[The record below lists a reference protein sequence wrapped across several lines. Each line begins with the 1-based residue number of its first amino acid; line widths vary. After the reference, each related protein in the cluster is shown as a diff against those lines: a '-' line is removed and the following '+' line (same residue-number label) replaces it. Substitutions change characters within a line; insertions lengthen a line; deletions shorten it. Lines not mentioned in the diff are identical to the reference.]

1 MSVTKSADLEPK
13 DPAGT
18 VDYSV
23 DWAKEIGADVITAST
38 WTVPAGLTKVSDSY
52 AATATTVWL
61 SGGTDGVAYDLTN
74 TVTLASGR
82 IFSVT
87 FTVIVKKNKV

>member
-18 VDYSV
+18 ADYSV
-23 DWAKEIGADVITAST
+23 DWAKELGADVITGST
-38 WTVPAGLTKVSDSY
+38 WTVPAGLTRVSDSLS
-52 AATATTVWL
+52 ATATTVWL

-74 TVTLASGR
+74 TVTTAGGR
-82 IFSVT
+82 TFSVT
-87 FTVIVKKNKV
+87 FTVAVKKNKV